1 MRSLSVPSPETDR
14 YFSVKVIDPTEQR
27 DPSSQKMFPLPIFV
41 LSVEPV
47 MSMMTV
53 VPVQTGMRWAVHV
66 SPAVQS
72 ESGSMIFPVI
82 K

>member
-1 MRSLSVPSPETDR
+1 L
-14 YFSVKVIDPTEQR
+14 YFSVKIIAPTEQR
-27 DPSSQKMFPLPIFV
+27 DPSQKILPLPIFV

-47 MSMMTV
+47 ISIKTV
-53 VPVQTGMRWAVHV
+53 VPVQSGMRWAVHV
-66 SPAVQS
+66 PSLSGQT

>member
-1 MRSLSVPSPETDR
+1 
-14 YFSVKVIDPTEQR
+14 VKVIDATEQR
-27 DPSSQKMFPLPIFV
+27 DPSQKRLPLPIFV

-53 VPVQTGMRWAVHV
+53 VPVQTGMRCAVHV
-66 SPAVQS
+66 SPAGQS
-72 ESGSMIFPVI
+72 DSGSMIFPVI